1 MKKPYKV
8 ARVSANKIKK
18 EDYLE
23 LSEEQAGRVVE
34 SSTMRK
40 GGYALDEEILT
51 ELLAFPI
58 SRNQRFALI
67 ALLIEVSRG
76 LKIVMFV

>member
-58 SRNQRFALI
+58 SRITRRTFPDKPGKNAR
-67 ALLIEVSRG
+67 
-76 LKIVMFV
+76 